1 MKTNPSRHMSKVA
14 AAAAA
19 EEEQEEEE
27 GDMEGGQAAA
37 AEADDAP
44 ALVGAKL
51 SAPEIYKLPSE
62 QVMNAG
68 QFKAAARDMLEM
80 KVDELKKHVAELAE
94 RYDDFTFAYRSRS
107 SEGNKATAQLAVYE
121 QYSKMFGFKPLDST
135 LPAALLKERKRQR
148 GDVNE
153 EAAAE
158 EPKPKM
164 TVFDRLERA
173 AQLAPQGEKFLVR
186 PSTAAGAP
194 PPAAAGLASLGEPWR
209 GAAAQRHGGRR
220 AP

>member
-1 MKTNPSRHMSKVA
+1 
-14 AAAAA
+14 
-19 EEEQEEEE
+19 
-27 GDMEGGQAAA
+27 
-37 AEADDAP
+37 
-44 ALVGAKL
+44 
-51 SAPEIYKLPSE
+51 
-62 QVMNAG
+62 
-68 QFKAAARDMLEM
+68 
-80 KVDELKKHVAELAE
+80 
-94 RYDDFTFAYRSRS
+94 
-107 SEGNKATAQLAVYE
+107 
-121 QYSKMFGFKPLDST
+121 MFGFKPLDST

-164 TVFDRLERA
+164 TVFGRLERA